1 MICMNGTS
9 MSTDLQL
16 PFGGCTGAVH
26 LTMLLFY
33 ASFGNESDSAS
44 SSELLSGCA
53 PDSASLLYF
62 CHAVRL
68 LCFSSLILP
77 GCAPSVLLEFLG
89 SSWFRGTGFLLGGF
103 SLDGCEGVLLVVRVL
118 CCFLMVGR
126 PGWIPGGV
134 VREGG
139 LCWGHW

>member
-16 PFGGCTGAVH
+16 PFGGCTRAVH

-33 ASFGNESDSAS
+33 ASFDNESDSAS

-53 PDSASLLYF
+53 P
-62 CHAVRL
+62 
-68 LCFSSLILP
+68 
-77 GCAPSVLLEFLG
+77 SVLLGFLG